1 MGRDRDVGDRTTS
14 ARRLATSL
22 LAGRAHV
29 NAAPRSRRWASAA
42 LAGAFACGALAANGT
57 PAAAADGGLSDL
69 LAVAVEY
76 RAHKLI
82 FTITTKARL
91 ALVPAGSVKGLL
103 HAPPTGDPVA
113 LPQGT
118 VAKLTVENDLPFGGR
133 DVTEI
138 LLDPQT
144 GAAIQTDKVTTM
156 HGGARTVTRYL
167 KDGVY
172 SWRWQPADRREERS
186 GPTGWTRA
194 QEHFTPFPASLP
206 AGAVVTDGYALLPL
220 AEMARLDR
228 PGAELHLYAPSSDDF
243 VALDFDPDGFE
254 MCRLDIE
261 EESPANVRR
270 WTGPRLVRSVRVS
283 ARPLPGTGRNDPR
296 DLGVLGFKGGVTL
309 LVDARTGVPLVL
321 TGRAAYI
328 GTVTARLVRVR
339 YAYDPAA
346 VRRR

>member
-1 MGRDRDVGDRTTS
+1 
-14 ARRLATSL
+14 
-22 LAGRAHV
+22 V
-29 NAAPRSRRWASAA
+29 NAIQPPRHWASAA
-42 LAGAFACGALAANGT
+42 LAGVLACGALAVSGM
-57 PAAAADGGLSDL
+57 PAAAPDGGLSDL

-82 FTITTKARL
+82 FTMTTKARL
-91 ALVPAGSVKGLL
+91 SLVPAGSVRGLL
-103 HAPPTGDPVA
+103 HPPPTGAPVP
-113 LPQGT
+113 LPQGA
-118 VAKLTVENDLPFGGR
+118 VAKLTVETDLPFGQR

-138 LLDPQT
+138 LLDPHT
-144 GAAIQTDKVTTM
+144 GAAIQTDKVTTTP
-156 HGGARTVTRYL
+156 GSARTITRYL

-172 SWRWQPADRREERS
+172 SWQWRPADRREERL
-186 GPTGWTRA
+186 GPQAWTSVKER
-194 QEHFTPFPASLP
+194 FTPFPAVLP

-228 PGAELHLYAPSSDDF
+228 PGAELHLYAPSFNDF

-254 MCRLDIE
+254 MRHLDIE
-261 EESPANVRR
+261 VESPTGVRLR
-270 WTGPRLVRSVRVS
+270 TGPRLVRSVRVS